1 MTPHR
6 LLLDQMMDEDVAT
19 VLRAKGCDV
28 LRVGN
33 IGLATAGDDEILT
46 RAIADNRILVTLDGH
61 FGDWVVLPLG
71 QHPGVIRVKAT
82 PTTTAAVLTLLLP
95 LLEAH
100 AQTAFENRLVI
111 VRKNGSRWVRTA
123 T

>member
-19 VLRAKGCDV
+19 ALRAKGCDV

-46 RAIADNRILVTLDGH
+46 RTIADNRILVTLDGH

-100 AQTAFENRLVI
+100 AQAAFENRLVI
-111 VRKNGSRWVRTA
+111 VRKNGTRWVRTA

>member
-1 MTPHR
+1 
-6 LLLDQMMDEDVAT
+6 MMDEDVAT